1 MAEKKK
7 NLFQRIFSRNKKEP
21 LEESTTISMV
31 NPSKEISDK
40 ISEMRLY
47 TNTARV
53 LKITDVNNASEELLI
68 GTYRDMDNDS
78 IISGALDLYADNA
91 TQVNSKTGHV
101 VSIRSSNK
109 LFEETVNDFLWNI
122 VKIDNRA
129 WQIVRDI
136 ARDGYIYLDTKPI
149 GNTNAWVFLPV
160 IKPYNIQALTQNGE
174 DIDYYL
180 VTEDINDTLDSKL
193 GGFYSGTDKSS
204 IYKTIEPRD
213 RFISGFATSE
223 IVGDAEIEISSLFS
237 DKTEETTTQR
247 LWIKSGRSLLAPI
260 VNTWETLVMLE
271 KSLFINRLSRSK
283 QFNIVGINVTGTDN
297 KQAQNIIDNIKKS
310 LKSSETIDE
319 QASNYLNRTSP
330 VQLDDFVFIPNRDG
344 VGSITI
350 DKIVPSDIQQNL
362 DDINYQRNKLFGGL
376 GILKAYLGFE
386 ETTPSGLG
394 STTLV
399 QLDERFGRRV
409 KRLQQPLR
417 DVVGKMVTYYH
428 LYSSPNNTLDNL
440 PDFTVELA
448 EVSDAASRASQ
459 ELINQGFDRANNLLG
474 IIKDDLFIDYVDT
487 NKLFKYIFEDVIGIE
502 TVNFDNTR
510 QPDDVKLKILNL
522 SESIK
527 DIDNKKRTNGYL
539 KRLLENDKNKIKPNW
554 TFKGKLQEFLQVAL
568 SDDEKIKE
576 LSESV
581 FILRDSDYTTE
592 LEESKKDIDYLN
604 NQVKKVLTEVQ
615 NNNHTTLRNKSKK
628 EDPERIKKSKKIQV
642 DYYGIVDSDTVLFY
656 ASAEDPEKNRKAGR
670 PTEYEV
676 RVKLKDLLEMVED
689 NIENGFKIT
698 DQEVVRLAV
707 WAGDLELSCTCP
719 AAKYWGMQ
727 YRGTLED
734 YSLIKNWIEP
744 TVLEPKQPLCKHTIA
759 VITKALPF
767 IVNTLVRDLRRA
779 GTLPD
784 RKEKSRIL
792 AEIEKTKSGGK

>member
-7 NLFQRIFSRNKKEP
+7 NLFQRIFSRNKKES
-21 LEESTTISMV
+21 LEESTAIDMV

-53 LKITDVNNASEELLI
+53 LKITDVNNTSEELLI

-101 VSIRSSNK
+101 VSIRSSDK
-109 LFEETVNDFLWNI
+109 LFEDTVNDFLWNI
-122 VKIDNRA
+122 VKIDTRA

-149 GNTNAWVFLPV
+149 GDTNAWVFLPV

-193 GGFYSGTDKSS
+193 GGFYSGTGKSS

-223 IVGDAEIEISSLFS
+223 IVGDVEIEISSLFS

-247 LWIKSGRSLLAPI
+247 LWIKSGRSLLAPV

-271 KSLFINRLSRSK
+271 KSLFINRLSRSR

-297 KQAQNIIDNIKKS
+297 KQAQDIINNIKKS

-319 QASNYLNRTSP
+319 HNSNYLNRTSP
-330 VQLDDFVFIPNRDG
+330 IQLDDFIFIPNRDG
-344 VGSITI
+344 VGGVTI

-376 GILKAYLGFE
+376 GVLKAYLGFE
-386 ETTPSGLG
+386 ETTPGGLG

-417 DVVGKMVTYYH
+417 DVVEKMVTYYH
-428 LYSSPNNTLDNL
+428 LYSSPENSLSNL
-440 PDFTVELA
+440 PDFTVELT
-448 EVSDAASRASQ
+448 EVSDASNRAAQ
-459 ELINQGFDRANNLLG
+459 ELINQGIDRANSLLG
-474 IIKDDLFIDYVDT
+474 IIKDDLFIDFVDT
-487 NKLFKYIFEDVIGIE
+487 GKLFRYIFEDVVGID
-502 TVNFDNTR
+502 TINFDNTR
-510 QPDDVKLKILNL
+510 QPDDVKVKISNL
-522 SESIK
+522 SESIR
-527 DIDNKKRTNGYL
+527 DIDKKKITKGYL
-539 KRLLENDKNKIKPNW
+539 KGLLENDKNKIKPNW
-554 TFKGKLQEFLQVAL
+554 TFKGKLPDFLQVAL
-568 SDDEKIKE
+568 NDDEKIGE

-581 FILRDSDYTTE
+581 FILRDSDYTK

-604 NQVKKVLTEVQ
+604 NQVKKVLTEKQ
-615 NNNHTTLRNKSKK
+615 TNNHTVLRNKSKK
-628 EDPERIKKSKKIQV
+628 EDPERIKKSKKIKV
-642 DYYGIVDSDTVLFY
+642 DYYGIVDTDTVLFY
-656 ASAEDPEKNRKAGR
+656 ASAEDPEKNKKAGR

-676 RVKLKDLLEMVED
+676 RVKLKDLLEMIEE

-698 DQEVVRLAV
+698 DQELVRLAV

-734 YSLIKNWIEP
+734 YSLIKNWVEP
-744 TVLEPKQPLCKHTIA
+744 TVLEPKQPLCKHTIS

-767 IVNTLVRDLRRA
+767 IVNTLVRDLRRE
-779 GTLPD
+779 GTLPN
-784 RKEKSRIL
+784 RKEKNRIL
-792 AEIEKTKSGGK
+792 AEIEKAKNSEE